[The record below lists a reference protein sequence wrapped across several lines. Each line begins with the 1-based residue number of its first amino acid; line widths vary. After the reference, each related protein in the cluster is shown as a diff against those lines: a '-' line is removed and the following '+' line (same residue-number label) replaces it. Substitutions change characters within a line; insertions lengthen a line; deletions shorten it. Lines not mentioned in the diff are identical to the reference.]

1 MRTQTLRF
9 CCVTKQACSSTNK
22 HTAALLA
29 TGSQD
34 ATVLVHSL
42 SPEVEEPLERYT
54 GHTALVTTI
63 THQHGQLVSGS
74 WDRYAVESNLSAQS
88 VTLQMREMALKV

>member
-1 MRTQTLRF
+1 MRTQTLVF
-9 CCVTKQACSSTNK
+9 VVSQNK
-22 HTAALLA
+22 RVRQQTHTAAVLA

-42 SPEVEEPLERYT
+42 SAEVEEPLERYA

-74 WDRYAVESNLSAQS
+74 WDRYAVESKLSAHY
-88 VTLQMREMALKV
+88 